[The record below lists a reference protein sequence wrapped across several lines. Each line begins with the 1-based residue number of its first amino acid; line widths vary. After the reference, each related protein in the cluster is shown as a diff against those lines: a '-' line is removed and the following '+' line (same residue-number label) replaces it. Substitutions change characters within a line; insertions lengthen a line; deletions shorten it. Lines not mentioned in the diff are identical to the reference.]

1 MGEFELFK
9 RIVSEY
15 EGKIIERENEVL
27 IIAKTKA
34 CGCLSKAPTE
44 WTISVRA
51 YVDQGKKHYLLSGH
65 EKGHWSGFSTT
76 FNEEMLRLNLERC
89 KFILKRRQNKQL
101 SLFDI

>member
-15 EGKIIERENEVL
+15 EGKIVERENEVA

-51 YVDQGKKHYLLSGH
+51 YDNQGERCYLLSGH
-65 EKGHWSGFSTT
+65 EKGHWSGFGMT
-76 FNEEMLRLNLERC
+76 FTEEMLLLQ
-89 KFILKRRQNKQL
+89 LKRLEFVLKRLQYKQL